1 MSSNSDFSKASDA
14 LIAAVESA
22 RESYDRANDARSKAV
37 EVLFD
42 CYETSVLTAEAL
54 HRSPE
59 AASRQRALAKSNL
72 VAMEA
77 QCLLLAQ
84 ELDSPSHEY
93 VHRLREIT
101 SHRKNALGY

>member
-1 MSSNSDFSKASDA
+1 MW
-14 LIAAVESA
+14 
-22 RESYDRANDARSKAV
+22 RAD
-37 EVLFD
+37 
-42 CYETSVLTAEAL
+42 
-54 HRSPE
+54 HP
-59 AASRQRALAKSNL
+59 KSNL